1 MAHSH
6 LQWYR
11 LLAADR
17 TKTRPALPIVCAR
30 ASFETA
36 GRPLVRTGI
45 WSLELATA
53 PPARR

>member
-53 PPARR
+53 SLARR